1 MNEYY
6 YTYSKLRQEFG
17 RHCNFE
23 VSEPKLLGA
32 IDPKPELR
40 NQYVRKNPR
49 TFVSDN
55 IMEMSEHMVNT
66 ERVSVGTKGMKH
78 VEGGWPKEV
87 DPSEI
92 QETAKWRKRLDR
104 DPGFATAIKHLSS
117 EATRPLMQ
125 NDTLDIFEEYFA
137 GETVQTTSGNLSAR
151 SLTLFKDKVTDCKR
165 TATCIAWHPE
175 GSTKLAV
182 AYAILKFQK
191 QPDPMP
197 SQAYIWDITQS
208 NTPLTELTGQSPV
221 VSIMYNNKITDV
233 IVGGCYNGLI
243 SLWDL
248 RKGTKPAETSRT
260 ETSHYDP
267 VYDVTWLQSK
277 TNNELVSVSTDGHVL
292 WWDTRNLAAPV
303 EDCELADAAA
313 STQTVGGMCIE
324 WSVDAGPTKYL
335 VGTERGSTVT
345 LKKKPKKGDSKS
357 VEIAQRFGQDTGRH
371 YGPVYAVRRNPFHPK
386 YFLTVGDWTAKIWME
401 EIKSPII
408 CTDYHPASLLNCQ
421 WSPSRPGLFMVCRED
436 GFLDFWDY
444 YYRQNEV
451 TFQHKVSDAAL
462 WSIAVQSQGQHVAV
476 GDSDGAVTL
485 LELCDGLH
493 IPGANEK
500 VAVGQIFERETRRE
514 KNIEQSRRQAEARR
528 TEEKS
533 AASKAAEPATG
544 KLSAPE
550 TLQKLREEFF
560 ASVGID
566 PTAARPKQEAGK
578 ASSSSFAS
586 SASRT
591 HEERGG

>member
-66 ERVSVGTKGMKH
+66 ERVSVGSKGMKH

-104 DPGFATAIKHLSS
+104 DPGFATAIKQLSS

-125 NDTLDIFEEYFA
+125 NDTLDIFEDYFA

-151 SLTLFKDKVTDCKR
+151 SLMLFKDKVTDCKR

-175 GSTKLAV
+175 GSSKLAV

-197 SQAYIWDITQS
+197 SQAYIWDVTQS
-208 NTPLTELTGQSPV
+208 NTPLTELTGQGPV
-221 VSIMYNNKITDV
+221 VSIMFNNKITDV

-248 RKGTKPAETSRT
+248 RKGTKPADTSRT
-260 ETSHYDP
+260 ENSHYDP
-267 VYDVTWLQSK
+267 VYDVMWLQSK

-292 WWDTRNLAAPV
+292 WWDTRNLSAPV
-303 EDCELADAAA
+303 EDFELPDVAG
-313 STQTVGGMCIE
+313 SSQTVGGMCVE

-345 LKKKPKKGDSKS
+345 LKKKPKKGDSKT

-408 CTDYHPASLLNCQ
+408 CTDHHPASLLNCQ
-421 WSPSRPGLFMVCRED
+421 WSPTRPGLFMVCRED

-485 LELCDGLH
+485 LELCDDLH
-493 IPGANEK
+493 IAGSNEK
-500 VAVGQIFERETRRE
+500 VAVGHIFERETRRE

-528 TEEKS
+528 SEEKS
-533 AASKAAEPATG
+533 AASKAAEPAKG

-566 PTAARPKQEAGK
+566 PSVARPRQETGK
-578 ASSSSFAS
+578 ASGHSFAP
-586 SASRT
+586 ASRA